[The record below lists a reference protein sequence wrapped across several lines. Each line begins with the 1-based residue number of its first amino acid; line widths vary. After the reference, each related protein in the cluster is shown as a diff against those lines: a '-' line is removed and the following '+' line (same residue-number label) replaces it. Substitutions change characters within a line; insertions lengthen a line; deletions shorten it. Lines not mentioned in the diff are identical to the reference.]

1 MIRGCTD
8 KNVHATGLP
17 DHLLFDHYPAGKVI
31 AMQANPDVKLL
42 GVFEPDNERRAALV
56 HSDSCFA
63 TVHWF
68 ESAQEMLA
76 DPTIVAVA
84 SEGLNIESLEQTAAI
99 VAAGKHVWY
108 DKPAG
113 DNWPHWQQVVA
124 RAREESLLIQMG
136 YMLRYHDGFQ
146 QIADWARSGLLG
158 QVYAL
163 RAHMSTNIPAARREA
178 INAHRGGIFYELA
191 DHLLDQVIWLL
202 GRPTKIS
209 TFLRNDDADS
219 GEGVAG
225 FADNTLGVFE
235 FDQAMAIVDI
245 AAMETQPMARRF
257 EVYGTAGSAILVEPF
272 EPGSLIRLCLAD
284 ASEGYMAGE
293 QQIPI
298 QPRSRQELYELE
310 LGSIAA
316 YDCGPAR
323 TGPVGP
329 NTTCW
334 SRRRCCAPSEP
345 LSTDYP
351 SL

>member
-1 MIRGCTD
+1 MAIPMAQYGT
-8 KNVHATGLP
+8 KHA
-17 DHLLFDHYPAGKVI
+17 HAAGKVI
-31 AMQANPDVKLL
+31 AMQANPDVELV
-42 GVFEPDNERRAALV
+42 GVFEPDDERRAALV
-56 HSDSCFA
+56 HSDSSFS

-76 DPTIVAVA
+76 DPNIVAVA
-84 SEGLNIESLEQTAAI
+84 SEGLNIESLEQTAEI
-99 VAAGKHVWY
+99 VAAGKHVWF

-113 DNWPHWQQVVA
+113 DDWAQWQQVVA
-124 RAREESLLIQMG
+124 RAREKKLLIQMG

-158 QVYAL
+158 NVYFL
-163 RAHMSTNIPAARREA
+163 RAHMSTNIPATRREV

-191 DHLLDQVIWLL
+191 GHMLDQVIWLL

-209 TFLRNDDADS
+209 TFLRTDDAES
-219 GEGVAG
+219 RERVAG

-293 QQIPI
+293 QQVPI
-298 QPRSRQELYELE
+298 QPRSRQELYALELE
-310 LGSIAA
+310 ALLRTIAGQQEPDRSPEHDLLVQETLLRA
-316 YDCGPAR
+316 
-323 TGPVGP
+323 VG
-329 NTTCW
+329 T
-334 SRRRCCAPSEP
+334 
-345 LSTDYP
+345 LVD
-351 SL
+351 